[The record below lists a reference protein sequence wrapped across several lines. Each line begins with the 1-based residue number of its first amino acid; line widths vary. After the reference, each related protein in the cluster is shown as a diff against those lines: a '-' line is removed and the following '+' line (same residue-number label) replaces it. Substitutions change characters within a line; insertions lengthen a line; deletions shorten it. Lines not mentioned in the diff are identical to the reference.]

1 MPEVREVPE
10 PAVADGSVV
19 LRVEATGLC
28 RSDWH
33 GWMGHDSDI
42 VLPHVPGH
50 EFAGTIAAVG
60 AGVSGW
66 AVGDRVTS
74 PFICACGTC
83 EQCLAG
89 DQQVC
94 PNQLQPGF
102 NYWGSFAEYV
112 AVPYAE
118 VNLVRLPDDM
128 DFATAAGLGCR
139 FATSFRAVHQV
150 GQVVAGERVA
160 VFGCGGVGL
169 SAVMIA
175 AALGAEVI
183 AIDTNPDALTLAH
196 TYGAAHTIQATA
208 PRAQPAAPGAQPDAP
223 GAQPDAPGAQP
234 DASGAQPAAPGAQPA
249 AVVAQPDAVVA
260 QLRKLG
266 PPDVTIDALGSS
278 DVVQQ
283 ALRALRPR
291 GRHVQVG
298 LLPGGVQLDVGR
310 LIGQELSWLGS
321 HGMPAHAYPEMLE
334 LVATGNLNPTQLVT
348 RTITLDETPAALAAL
363 SNGTP
368 AGVTIITP

>member
-1 MPEVREVPE
+1 MPVVRDVPK
-10 PAVADGSVV
+10 PVAADGAVV

-33 GWMGHDSDI
+33 GWMGHDADI

-50 EFAGTIAAVG
+50 ELAGTIAAVG
-60 AGVSGW
+60 AGVTGW
-66 AVGDRVTS
+66 QVGDRVTT

-83 EQCLAG
+83 EQCLEG
-89 DQQVC
+89 NQQVC

-112 AVPYAE
+112 AVPYAA

-150 GQVVAGERVA
+150 GKVRAGERVA

-175 AALGAEVI
+175 SALGASVV
-183 AIDTNPDALTLAH
+183 AIDTNPDALKLARE
-196 TYGAAHTIQATA
+196 YGAAHTVEASDQVAAEIQDLG
-208 PRAQPAAPGAQPDAP
+208 GAH
-223 GAQPDAPGAQP
+223 
-234 DASGAQPAAPGAQPA
+234 
-249 AVVAQPDAVVA
+249 
-260 QLRKLG
+260 
-266 PPDVTIDALGSS
+266 VTIDALGSS
-278 DVVQQ
+278 DIVQQ
-283 ALRALRPR
+283 ALTSLRPR

-298 LLPGGVQLDVGR
+298 LLPSGVQLDVGR

-321 HGMPAHAYPEMLE
+321 HGMPAHAYPEMLA
-334 LVATGNLNPTQLVT
+334 LVASGNLHPAELVT
-348 RTITLDETPAALAAL
+348 RTITLAETPAALAAL
-363 SNGTP
+363 SAGTP
-368 AGVTIITP
+368 PGITVITPGVA